1 MQINGIIIQI
11 SILVSCVSVQCTHLS
26 QARMTSI
33 QTSSAGHVLLYEC
46 VCVCVHAA
54 CGIWC
59 LGLSGCGESYES
71 SLCNWNVMRTGEE
84 FDWTGAFSHAPTSP
98 RQMSNSFPNEKWHS
112 PNPFLLLRP
121 PPPPSSVSPSR
132 LLRSPTLSDS
142 LPAYLA
148 VEQWLTIAPGA
159 CWNIKINGRLNQGL
173 KECQCIHH
181 FYLRL
186 NYCVIDGGS
195 ELAIQL

>member
-1 MQINGIIIQI
+1 MQINGIITQI

-33 QTSSAGHVLLYEC
+33 QTSSAGHVRTS
-46 VCVCVHAA
+46 VCVGV
-54 CGIWC
+54 CGIWS

-121 PPPPSSVSPSR
+121 PPPPSAHRGSSALP
-132 LLRSPTLSDS
+132 LSLIPS
-142 LPAYLA
+142 LPIL
-148 VEQWLTIAPGA
+148 QSSS
-159 CWNIKINGRLNQGL
+159 
-173 KECQCIHH
+173 
-181 FYLRL
+181 
-186 NYCVIDGGS
+186 D
-195 ELAIQL
+195 